1 MVRFYIAA
9 FLLISCSK
17 TESNSS
23 SQPANPAPSVPAV
36 SPAPP
41 LVSAGAASAE
51 ASPTSQAPA
60 AAPERLQAIL
70 ECLIMNKKVL
80 PYFHIDSVPH
90 RKPLSLLK
98 SPLFAAEPAITMFGM
113 PARYV
118 TAAEAAAGRLPVLEV
133 TTWTAQADGAELAF
147 RYPVEGLVGSA
158 RVRLSPAGCQVE
170 NLRLSE
176 R

>member
-1 MVRFYIAA
+1 MVRFYVAA

-17 TESNSS
+17 TESNPSPQS
-23 SQPANPAPSVPAV
+23 ANPAPSVPAV

-41 LVSAGAASAE
+41 PASAGAKPGE
-51 ASPTSQAPA
+51 ASPPLPAPA

-70 ECLIMNKKVL
+70 ECLIMDKKVL
-80 PYFHIDSVPH
+80 PYFHIDSLPH

-118 TAAEAAAGRLPVLEV
+118 TAAEVAAGGLPVLEV

-158 RVRLSPAGCQVE
+158 RVRLLPAGCQVE